1 MTAVIILLL
10 GILIVAGLLLDRA
23 NHIIELLEQVL
34 RIEPF

>member
-23 NHIIELLEQVL
+23 NRIIELLEQVL